1 MSPFVTFSPQVRQLQ
16 IASRRFVHAE
26 CIGGHVTPK
35 CSVLVVTLSLR
46 FTAAAQQADWVPIEV
61 QLEQPYVAL
70 QEAARLA
77 ANSRAQ
83 LRPVRSAIERERD
96 EKINQCRDARKHSQR
111 AQSTARKE
119 LKEINGSASRDT
131 DSMAARRE
139 TLHVQI
145 ADLEHAIRNSAI
157 ECDHLIPAAFEVK
170 LAKLHLIEHWPK
182 RRDEIAR
189 RIEDGRARKRKH
201 GDIDDIGYRRIVKQ
215 PEEDIAVGQQ
225 AAQQMTSSGLMPSP
239 LQDLDIQHY
248 VRELAGKI
256 AESSD
261 LKVPLHVTVIDS
273 PNIAPITLPGGF
285 LYIPFGL
292 IRAAETEAQ
301 LAGVMSR
308 EIARIA
314 SRHGTRAS
322 KRSFMSK
329 LFVPAAQVTTG
340 LFTGGFSNAGTYY
353 GVNYGLQGLGTL
365 VDRAL
370 VEPVEKYQKEADQL
384 GVQYAWKAGFDP
396 YGFIAFLDSLA
407 KDQSVSRVPTVFRP
421 EEKLGER
428 LLNEFTEIEY
438 LPHKESYRSD
448 SVEFQKIKEALQ

>member
-1 MSPFVTFSPQVRQLQ
+1 M
-16 IASRRFVHAE
+16 
-26 CIGGHVTPK
+26 K
-35 CSVLVVTLSLR
+35 KYSVLVVMLSLH
-46 FTAAAQQADWVPIEV
+46 FTAAAQQTDWLPIEV
-61 QLEQPYVAL
+61 QLDRPYAAL
-70 QEAARLA
+70 QDATRPTADSRARLR
-77 ANSRAQ
+77 S
-83 LRPVRSAIERERD
+83 VRSAIERERA
-96 EKINQCRDARKHSQR
+96 EKIDQCRDARKYSQHEL
-111 AQSTARKE
+111 STARKE
-119 LKEINGSASRDT
+119 LNEINGSASRDT

-145 ADLEHAIRNSAI
+145 ADQEHAIGNSAI
-157 ECDHLIPAAFEVK
+157 ECDHLIPGAFEVK
-170 LAKLHLIEHWPK
+170 LAKLHLIEYWPR

-189 RIEDGRARKRKH
+189 RIEDGRARERKH
-201 GDIDDIGYRRIVKQ
+201 GDIDDIGYRRIVKK

-225 AAQQMTSSGLMPSP
+225 AAQQMTSSGLMPGA
-239 LQDLDIQHY
+239 LEDLDIQRY
-248 VRELAGKI
+248 VRQLAGKI

-261 LKVPLHVTVIDS
+261 LKVPLRVTVTDS
-273 PNIAPITLPGGF
+273 PGIAPITLPGGF
-285 LYIPFGL
+285 LYIPSGL
-292 IRAAETEAQ
+292 IRTAETEAQ

-314 SRHGTRAS
+314 ARHGTRTS
-322 KRSFMSK
+322 KRSFISK

-407 KDQSVSRVPTVFRP
+407 QEQPVSRVPTVFRP

-438 LPHKESYRSD
+438 LPHKESYRTD
-448 SVEFQKIKEALQ
+448 SVEFHEIKEALCKA

>member
-1 MSPFVTFSPQVRQLQ
+1 M
-16 IASRRFVHAE
+16 A
-26 CIGGHVTPK
+26 PK
-35 CSVLVVTLSLR
+35 CSVLVVTLSFQ
-46 FTAAAQQADWVPIEV
+46 FTAAAQQADQWPIKV
-61 QLEQPYVAL
+61 QLERPYVAL

-77 ANSRAQ
+77 ADSRAQ
-83 LRPVRSAIERERD
+83 LRSVRSAIERERD
-96 EKINQCRDARKHSQR
+96 ENIDQCRDARKHSQR
-111 AQSTARKE
+111 DLSTARKE
-119 LKEINGSASRDT
+119 LNEINGSASRDT
-131 DSMAARRE
+131 DAVAARRE
-139 TLHVQI
+139 ILHVQI
-145 ADLEHAIRNSAI
+145 AEQEHAIRNSAM

-170 LAKLHLIEHWPK
+170 LAKVHLMQYWPK
-182 RRDEIAR
+182 RREESAR
-189 RIEDGRARKRKH
+189 RIEDGRARQRQH
-201 GDIDDIGYRRIVKQ
+201 GDIDDIGYRRIVKK
-215 PEEDIAVGQQ
+215 PEDDIAVGRQ

-239 LQDLDIQHY
+239 LQDLDIQRY
-248 VRELAGKI
+248 VRQLASKI

-273 PNIAPITLPGGF
+273 PDIAPITLPGGF
-285 LYIPFGL
+285 LYIPSGL
-292 IRAAETEAQ
+292 IRASETEAQ
-301 LAGVMSR
+301 LAGVISR

-314 SRHGTRAS
+314 ARHGTRAS
-322 KRSFMSK
+322 KRSLMSK

-407 KDQSVSRVPTVFRP
+407 KDQPDSRVPTVFRP

-438 LPHKESYRSD
+438 LPHKESYRTD
-448 SVEFQKIKEALQ
+448 SAEFQKIKEALQQYTREDPR